1 MAKFVWS
8 LVLMVVVFCRHLN
21 AKENVNKRML
31 LSDPDLVGTQV
42 QAIQRELEK
51 VKSQLSSQVN
61 TIAAQQAEINSL
73 KRATNNLH
81 TTQGNILILIY
92 SMSVSKDCQYT
103 ILVYVI
109 FMTTI

>member
-8 LVLMVVVFCRHLN
+8 LVLMVVVFCRHPN

-42 QAIQRELEK
+42 QAIQCELEK

-81 TTQGNILILIY
+81 TTQGNILILI
-92 SMSVSKDCQYT
+92 
-103 ILVYVI
+103 
-109 FMTTI
+109 